1 MDEAISNI
9 PYLGNGIGFRLELK
23 SFIYLNRDKI
33 DFVEIIAEHYI
44 DVPDFKMNELEQL
57 KKHFTVIPHAINLSL
72 GSSEGIKKD
81 YVKKLKELI
90 EYIDPPY
97 WSEHISYTQAH
108 GYDIGHSSPIIY
120 NEEFLKVISGNINE
134 INLTIKKPLILENI
148 TYHVELPGKTYSDAE
163 FLNLLCERTGCG
175 LLLDI
180 TNLYINSRNFSFDP
194 FEFINKLN
202 IENVVQL
209 HYVGYE
215 ISTTQ
220 IIDTHSRKTQEEI
233 FELIKYILNK
243 HRPKGILLERDER
256 FEYLEEIMDDI
267 EKMNILLIT

>member
-1 MDEAISNI
+1 MRMSISNI
-9 PYLGNGIGFRLELK
+9 PYLGNGIGFRPELK

-33 DFVEIIAEHYI
+33 DFVEVIAEHYI
-44 DVPDFKMNELEQL
+44 DVPDSKMKELEIL

-72 GSSEGIKKD
+72 GSTEGIKKD
-81 YVKKLKELI
+81 YVKKLKALVD
-90 EYIDPPY
+90 YIDPPY

-108 GYDIGHSSPIIY
+108 DHDIGHLSPIIY
-120 NEEFLKVISGNINE
+120 NKEFLDIISNNIIEVNKI
-134 INLTIKKPLILENI
+134 INKPLILENI
-148 TYHVELPGKTYSDAE
+148 TYHVELPGKTYNDAE

-194 FEFINKLN
+194 YKFIDNIN

-215 ISTTQ
+215 ILPMQ
-220 IIDTHSRKTQEEI
+220 IIDTHSTKTQEEI
-233 FELIKYILNK
+233 FELVKYILNVYK
-243 HRPKGILLERDER
+243 PKGVLLERDER
-256 FEYLEEIMDDI
+256 FEHIEEIEHDI
-267 EKMNILLIT
+267 KRMKSLLLA